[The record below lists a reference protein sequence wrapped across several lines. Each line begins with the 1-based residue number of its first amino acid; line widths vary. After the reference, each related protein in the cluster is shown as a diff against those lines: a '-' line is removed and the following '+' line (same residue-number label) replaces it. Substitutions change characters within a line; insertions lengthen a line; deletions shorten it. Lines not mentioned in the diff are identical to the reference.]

1 MLSPIQKQRLEVMA
15 RCKAE
20 LEATGCVVKLEALG
34 VLIIVTPE
42 YGEPGAEQLFLE
54 ATEPQAGTGG
64 KARG

>member
-1 MLSPIQKQRLEVMA
+1 MA